1 MNKGS
6 LAANLLSQPADI
18 LDLIL
23 DIVPQ
28 GLVMVDSN
36 YRTLA
41 FNRPMFDIFC
51 FPAGTLYVGKDFRDV
66 IRDWAQHTDQD
77 VVLIDEMM
85 FQGSTN
91 VTGDDGDE
99 EEIEVFMDAFK
110 QITNFLVLA

>member
-28 GLVMVDSN
+28 GIVMVDSN

-41 FNRPMFDIFC
+41 FNRPMFDIF
-51 FPAGTLYVGKDFRDV
+51 
-66 IRDWAQHTDQD
+66 
-77 VVLIDEMM
+77 
-85 FQGSTN
+85 
-91 VTGDDGDE
+91 
-99 EEIEVFMDAFK
+99 
-110 QITNFLVLA
+110 